1 MRKWTYLVAALLM
14 SGATATFTS
23 CIDTDEPAGIEE
35 LRGAKAELLRAKA
48 AVEQAEA
55 AIRTAQ
61 AAWVQAQADIAAQ
74 YAAQQELVTA
84 LQQAANEREIA
95 QIQAQIEIN
104 AANNEAALIAAQQR
118 VAEAQANY
126 DKALIDIEVALVG
139 YRENAYAASLYQ
151 LLNSTEYRVSYE
163 DAMGATQTRRF
174 FGLNGINSAIR
185 QANENL
191 ALYMRQLNQLQA
203 SYDISTKIAATEQ
216 ALASA
221 QGELEG
227 MQEKLTLYQDLLATG
242 EDADGWRAQYE
253 ELQAQSDAL
262 DKRADEIDV
271 AIAQAEAPFAV
282 RQDSLNA
289 AKSADVKK
297 SFTVVAEIQTAFY
310 NAASVAGLTDITSQA
325 DGPDAE
331 GNYTFPD
338 YGIELENTLANLKNT
353 FITIVNT
360 VESEV
365 ITDNEATAAE
375 GQKAQYDAQLALYI
389 TADEA
394 TDGTYEAAVK
404 AWQAAKAAYNTAYT
418 NGKYY
423 DEDVND
429 RAQIIKDF
437 EQFQDDLANPEIVKD
452 AITKTPV
459 VQAFLTKLNDYLAA
473 RKTLDGF
480 EPATAPTFD
489 NLNDGTW
496 YTTSLTSDDA
506 RFGSD
511 IAAGIATYSVVEES
525 LYGAYVAAADELGY
539 SSAVDPSS
547 NSATQVE
554 TTYEEWVETN
564 SPSYPATASANLTD
578 KAYAAKFNSE
588 TITER
593 LANREQWQ
601 ALLEDVTAIAD
612 EITKAQ
618 NEQALCQREIE
629 TQKAAATAELTKEKT
644 ANGYEKSAITTVKGK
659 IETALKN
666 ATEDAAGTSISAT
679 AFDDIIAYLESEI
692 ETLQGGD
699 VNIVNDD
706 WNFTTTGSIPQQEV
720 VIASYEQLLAALND
734 GTYVPEEDTQIAQK
748 EAQIEALQAYIEA
761 LDAVYQA
768 ALAKKDALLAALTG
782 GAAAE

>member
-1 MRKWTYLVAALLM
+1 MAALLM

-61 AAWVQAQADIAAQ
+61 AAWVQAQADIQAQ
-74 YAAQQELVTA
+74 KAEQEALTTA
-84 LQQAANEREIA
+84 LKQAENERDIA

-104 AANNEAALIAAQQR
+104 AANNEAAIIAAQQR
-118 VAEAQANY
+118 VAEAQENY

-139 YRENAYAASLYQ
+139 YRENAYAASLYE
-151 LLNSTEYRVSYE
+151 LLNSTSYQVSYE
-163 DAMGATQTRRF
+163 DANGATQTRTF

-185 QANENL
+185 QANEDL

-262 DKRADEIDV
+262 DKRDDEIDV

-289 AKSADVKK
+289 AKAADVKK
-297 SFTVVAEIQTAFY
+297 SFTVPAEIQTAFHD
-310 NAASVAGLTDITSQA
+310 AASVAGLTDITNQA

-338 YGIELENTLANLKNT
+338 YGIELENTLANLKST
-353 FITIVNT
+353 FTTIVNT

-404 AWQAAKAAYNTAYT
+404 AWKAAKEAYNKAYID
-418 NGKYY
+418 GDYY
-423 DEDVND
+423 DDDVNA
-429 RAQIIKDF
+429 RALIIKDF
-437 EQFQDDLANPEIVKD
+437 EQFQKDIVDPEIVKD
-452 AITKTPV
+452 QATKTPV
-459 VQAFLTKLNDYLAA
+459 VVAFQTKLNAYLTA
-473 RKTLDGF
+473 RKALDGF

-489 NLNDGTW
+489 NLNDGSW
-496 YTTSLTSDDA
+496 YGSASNDDL
-506 RFGSD
+506 FGSD
-511 IAAGIATYSVVEES
+511 IAAGTVTTPIVEES
-525 LYGAYVAAADELGY
+525 LYGVYVDAADELGY
-539 SSAVDPSS
+539 SYDVNPSDA
-547 NSATQVE
+547 SATQVE

-618 NEQALCQREIE
+618 NEQALCQREIN

-692 ETLQGGD
+692 ETLEGGD
-699 VNIVNDD
+699 VTIVNDD
-706 WNFTTTGSIPQQEV
+706 WDFTTTGSIPQQEV

-748 EAQIEALQAYIEA
+748 EAQIEAQQAYIEA

>member
-61 AAWVQAQADIAAQ
+61 AAWVQAQADIQAQ
-74 YAAQQELVTA
+74 KAEQEALTTA
-84 LQQAANEREIA
+84 LKQAENERDIA

-104 AANNEAALIAAQQR
+104 AANNEAAIIAAQQR
-118 VAEAQANY
+118 VAEAQENY

-139 YRENAYAASLYQ
+139 YRENAYAASLYE
-151 LLNSTEYRVSYE
+151 LLNSTRYQVSYE
-163 DAMGATQTRRF
+163 DANGATQTRTF

-185 QANENL
+185 QANEDL

-262 DKRADEIDV
+262 DKRDDEIDV

-289 AKSADVKK
+289 AKAADVKK
-297 SFTVVAEIQTAFY
+297 SFTVPAEIQTAFHD
-310 NAASVAGLTDITSQA
+310 AASVAGLTDITNQA

-338 YGIELENTLANLKNT
+338 YGIELENTLANLKST
-353 FITIVNT
+353 FTTIVNT

-404 AWQAAKAAYNTAYT
+404 AWKAAKEAYNKAYID
-418 NGKYY
+418 GDYY
-423 DEDVND
+423 DDDVNA
-429 RAQIIKDF
+429 RALIIKDF
-437 EQFQDDLANPEIVKD
+437 EQFQKDIVDPEIVKD
-452 AITKTPV
+452 QATKTPV
-459 VQAFLTKLNDYLAA
+459 VVAFQTKLNAYLTA
-473 RKTLDGF
+473 RKALDGF

-489 NLNDGTW
+489 NLNDGSW
-496 YTTSLTSDDA
+496 YGSASNDDL
-506 RFGSD
+506 FGSD
-511 IAAGIATYSVVEES
+511 IAAGTVTTPIVEES
-525 LYGAYVAAADELGY
+525 LYGVYVDAADELGY
-539 SSAVDPSS
+539 SYDVNPSDA
-547 NSATQVE
+547 SATQVE

-618 NEQALCQREIE
+618 NEQALCQREIN

-692 ETLQGGD
+692 ETLEGGD
-699 VNIVNDD
+699 VTIVNDD
-706 WNFTTTGSIPQQEV
+706 WDFTTTGSIPQQEV

-748 EAQIEALQAYIEA
+748 EAQIEAQQAYIEA